1 MDADIVKSPFPGTI
15 NKVIYPP
22 YMLSLARKNE
32 LLHVVA
38 CDKRLGGLASV
49 KRWSWLSSIK
59 GRLYQYL
66 NTAT

>member
-1 MDADIVKSPFPGTI
+1 MEADIVKSPFPDTI
-15 NKVIYPP
+15 NRVICLP
-22 YMLSLARKNE
+22 YTLLSVRKRE